1 MGRRWVLVEVGNHCF
16 TELLPRVKRVV
27 DGSDSGGVSEKYDW
41 CGGGGFRFF
50 RLAPSLLEKD
60 KWGNWVVSK
69 NYNPEMLAEAMC
81 KLEGFQY
88 APDREVFWIHGKSTE
103 RDFIYITTQNLSR
116 DQLQFISDQVGS
128 ERSLLIC
135 CSAFRAKND
144 FPNLTV
150 KKIPQAVLS
159 RCQWGKDDYSLNVED
174 LPSVEAAE
182 ALDADA
188 AVDGSEKDDGKK
200 RKPKKRR
207 KDTAM
212 QTLPLFASLD
222 EGAKKR
228 R

>member
-1 MGRRWVLVEVGNHCF
+1 
-16 TELLPRVKRVV
+16 
-27 DGSDSGGVSEKYDW
+27 
-41 CGGGGFRFF
+41 
-50 RLAPSLLEKD
+50 
-60 KWGNWVVSK
+60 
-69 NYNPEMLAEAMC
+69 
-81 KLEGFQY
+81 
-88 APDREVFWIHGKSTE
+88 
-103 RDFIYITTQNLSR
+103 
-116 DQLQFISDQVGS
+116 
-128 ERSLLIC
+128 
-135 CSAFRAKND
+135 
-144 FPNLTV
+144 
-150 KKIPQAVLS
+150 VLS